1 MDIMSK
7 QIYDKGQIVWY
18 IGPDLVTYELGKT
31 YTVLGYNKKLDMYG
45 IMSDLDD
52 EIYMLP
58 EEVLKPL
65 SEDEK
70 KTIRISDR
78 MYEYYCDDTEL
89 SYEELKVVDE
99 DRRSSIAKMAKD
111 DIKNNRLKRGREE
124 FSNDLEYGIYLSDLA
139 GEADCLKHNLKR
151 CSSCFF

>member
-1 MDIMSK
+1 MSK

-31 YTVLGYNKKLDMYG
+31 YTVLGYNKKLDTYG

-65 SEDEK
+65 TEEEK

-78 MYEYYCDDTEL
+78 MYEYYSDDIEL
-89 SYEELKVVDE
+89 SYEELTEADE
-99 DRRSSIAKMAKD
+99 ERQSGIIKMAKD
-111 DIKNNRLKRGREE
+111 DIKNNRLKRDREE
-124 FSNDLEYGIYLSDLA
+124 FSNDLEYRIYLSDLA
-139 GEADCLKHNLKR
+139 GEAHCLKHNMKI
-151 CSSCFF
+151 

>member
-1 MDIMSK
+1 MSK

-58 EEVLKPL
+58 EEVFKPL
-65 SEDEK
+65 SEEEK

-89 SYEELKVVDE
+89 SYEELTEADE
-99 DRRSSIAKMAKD
+99 ERRSLIIKMAKD
-111 DIKNNRLKRGREE
+111 DIKNNRLKRDKDE
-124 FSNDLEYGIYLSDLA
+124 FSNDLEYKIYLSDLA
-139 GEADCLKHNLKR
+139 GEAYCLKHKMK
-151 CSSCFF
+151 

>member
-1 MDIMSK
+1 MSK
-7 QIYDKGQIVWY
+7 QKYDKCQIVRY

-31 YTVLGYNKKLDMYG
+31 YTILGYNKKFDMYG
-45 IMSDLDD
+45 VMSDLDD

-89 SYEELKVVDE
+89 SYEELTEADE
-99 DRRSSIAKMAKD
+99 ERCSLIIKMAKK

-124 FSNDLEYGIYLSDLA
+124 FSNDLEYRIYLSDLA
-139 GEADCLKHNLKR
+139 GEADCLKHNLIL
-151 CSSCFF
+151 CSSCFFE